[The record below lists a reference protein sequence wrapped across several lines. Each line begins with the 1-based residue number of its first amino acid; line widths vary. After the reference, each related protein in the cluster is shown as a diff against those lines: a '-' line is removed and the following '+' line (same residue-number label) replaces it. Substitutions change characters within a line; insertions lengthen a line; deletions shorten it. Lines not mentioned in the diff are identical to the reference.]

1 VLLVGKER
9 TAIREARWEMK
20 LEGEQVLMRI
30 FMGEAERYAGKPT
43 YLAIV
48 EDLRK
53 RGLAGATV
61 LHAVAG
67 FGHAS
72 RLHAAHLLDLSHD
85 LPVVIEVVDTKEK
98 IDAVL
103 PDLDA
108 MVGSG
113 LITFENVHVIRY
125 GKS

>member
-1 VLLVGKER
+1 
-9 TAIREARWEMK
+9 MK
-20 LEGEQVLMRI
+20 LEGEQMLMRI
-30 FMGEAERYAGKPT
+30 FVGEAERQGGRPL

-53 RGLAGATV
+53 RGMAGATV
-61 LHAVAG
+61 LRGLAG

-72 RLHAAHLLDLSHD
+72 RLHASHLLDISHD

-98 IDAVL
+98 IDTVL
-103 PDLDA
+103 SDLDA

-125 GKS
+125 GKSG